1 MDPYA
6 RRLVLFRQT
15 GVWGGRGRKKC
26 VGGENWG
33 RRGCLLLERVR
44 HRGFPGQPT
53 AETSATPRAPEGFS
67 ATRKRGRD
75 VPGAQRAPRQ
85 SRASAASG
93 GCATQGAAAAA
104 ASPPGAPF
112 PLDEEAGQRSQT
124 PAPPAAFR
132 AGGQT
137 RRAGEEQ
144 RAESPDGALRP
155 GHSKSD
161 LSHPRDLG
169 PPAEARLSRS
179 TEPPASLSGPGRHLV
194 MEGSAL
200 LLLING
206 SVLGRN
212 ESGGGQVSV
221 PGAPSEAEA
230 AWGWSGASLASQA
243 LLLLLIFALSALGNG
258 AVVVVIARHRPLRT
272 VTNAFVLSLSLSEL
286 LGAALC
292 LPPALVSLLSGRPHG
307 AWLFGPRLCLA
318 SAAAHAGLG
327 IAATLT
333 MALLS
338 FDRYCAIV
346 RQPRRK
352 MGRRRA
358 AQLLAAVWLA
368 ALGFSGP
375 WYLLG
380 RREDEEEE
388 EEAGPEA
395 YHCMYALPWG
405 SSRLGPPY
413 GAALI
418 VLCYLL
424 PFALMCFCHYN
435 ICRAVRRS
443 ESRVRPLTTYGHL
456 LRYYG
461 EMRTA
466 TTVLIMIVSIICCWG
481 PYCVLGL
488 AAATGH
494 VSFSPAV
501 DTVACWMAWANGAI
515 NPLIY
520 AARNPNIAMLLGRN
534 REGGY
539 RTRGHVAAVAL
550 AATQGRRLEG
560 KSRAERYA
568 SHGSGGTVGST
579 LSSSSPAS
587 GGELGVWACRNPALL
602 FCRDGWPDTASEGG
616 LQQQGKTGA
625 ADTSL

>member
-1 MDPYA
+1 MDPSA
-6 RRLVLFRQT
+6 RRQKRRGQK
-15 GVWGGRGRKKC
+15 GVWGGRGR
-26 VGGENWG
+26 EWG
-33 RRGCLLLERVR
+33 SRGCRLLRRVR

-67 ATRKRGRD
+67 ATRKRARD
-75 VPGAQRAPRQ
+75 VPGAQRAPKQ

-93 GCATQGAAAAA
+93 GCATQGAAAT

-112 PLDEEAGQRSQT
+112 PSDEEAGQRSQR
-124 PAPPAAFR
+124 PAPPAVFR

-155 GHSKSD
+155 GLSKCA

-169 PPAEARLSRS
+169 PAGARLSRF
-179 TEPPASLSGPGRHLV
+179 TEPPVSLSGPGRRLA

-206 SVLGRN
+206 SAPGRN
-212 ESGGGQVSV
+212 ESGGGGGQVPV
-221 PGAPSEAEA
+221 PEAPSEVDA

-292 LPPALVSLLSGRPHG
+292 LPPALASLLSGRPHG

-405 SSRLGPPY
+405 SSSLGPPY

-539 RTRGHVAAVAL
+539 RTRGNVAAVAL

-579 LSSSSPAS
+579 LTSSSPAS

-616 LQQQGKTGA
+616 LQQGKTGA